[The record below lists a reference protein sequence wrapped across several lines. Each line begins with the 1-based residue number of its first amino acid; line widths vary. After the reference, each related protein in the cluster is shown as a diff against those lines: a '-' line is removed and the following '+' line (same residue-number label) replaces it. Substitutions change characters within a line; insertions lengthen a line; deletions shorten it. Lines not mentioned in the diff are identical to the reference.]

1 LSPDVISC
9 KCTPE
14 KDEELMRSAAIMLE
28 VLQITL
34 SIVFMWLEK
43 PVSIEKIV
51 RINDEDEVPVFVTDR

>member
-1 LSPDVISC
+1 VISC

>member
-1 LSPDVISC
+1 
-9 KCTPE
+9 
-14 KDEELMRSAAIMLE
+14 MLE